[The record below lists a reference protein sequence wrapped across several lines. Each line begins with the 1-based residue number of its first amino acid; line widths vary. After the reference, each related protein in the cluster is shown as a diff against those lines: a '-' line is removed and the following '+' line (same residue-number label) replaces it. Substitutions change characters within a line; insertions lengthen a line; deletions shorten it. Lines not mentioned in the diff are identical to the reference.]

1 MPPVPP
7 DSFDRFPAR
16 TYLIA
21 AGLLGLAAVLL
32 LGLAWLRGIPVIR
45 MLRDPA
51 SYYDYSPLSG
61 IVSYAGIL
69 LMTSTAAVC
78 AFAAR
83 VGFRWREMLAG
94 VALFSG
100 YFALDDLFMLHEGVW
115 PRLGISEEVIML
127 GLAVALLVIL
137 RAARAQA
144 APGRVWGLYVALAL
158 MGGSILIDISLQSD
172 HATMVEDVLKFTAIG
187 TWALFW
193 AGVASIAVRV
203 PAVCAVRS

>member
-1 MPPVPP
+1 MPPVSP

-16 TYLIA
+16 AYLIA
-21 AGLLGLAAVLL
+21 AGLLGLAVALL
-32 LGLAWLRGIPVIR
+32 LGAAWLRGIPVIR

-51 SYYDYSPLSG
+51 SYYEYSPLSG

-83 VGFRWREMLAG
+83 VGFRWREVLAG

-115 PRLGISEEVIML
+115 PRLGIPEEAIML
-127 GLAVALLVIL
+127 GFAVALLVIL
-137 RAARAQA
+137 RSVRTQ
-144 APGRVWGLYVALAL
+144 APGRIWGLYVALAL

-172 HATMVEDVLKFTAIG
+172 HATVVEDVLKFMAIG

-193 AGVASIAVRV
+193 AGVASVAVRI
-203 PAVCAVRS
+203 PAVCAVQS